1 MAEGKEK
8 ADAFTREQ
16 LLRSEKY
23 RNNRDLLAALLV
35 EKRNYT
41 FTEVD
46 KMISDFMKG
55 KVE

>member
-8 ADAFTREQ
+8 ADGFTREQ
-16 LLRSEKY
+16 LLGSEKY